1 MQQKLVNFYQ
11 FLYHVTPVVILQ
23 VKSWNDST
31 FHSFVHWELVATLLK
46 DNPAFYLVIIQS
58 LKGTALIR
66 QITNNECLRGNV
78 TRISQFISIFVSRD
92 PCFYLSSKK
101 LV

>member
-23 VKSWNDST
+23 VKSWSDST

-46 DNPAFYLVIIQS
+46 DNPAFYLVIIIQS
-58 LKGTALIR
+58 FLNFSPTPRIR
-66 QITNNECLRGNV
+66 SAERIRRIGGN
-78 TRISQFISIFVSRD
+78 F
-92 PCFYLSSKK
+92 
-101 LV
+101 

>member
-1 MQQKLVNFYQ
+1 MQQKLVSFYQ

-23 VKSWNDST
+23 VESWSDST

-58 LKGTALIR
+58 FLNFSPIPRIR
-66 QITNNECLRGNV
+66 SAERIRRIGGN
-78 TRISQFISIFVSRD
+78 F
-92 PCFYLSSKK
+92 
-101 LV
+101 